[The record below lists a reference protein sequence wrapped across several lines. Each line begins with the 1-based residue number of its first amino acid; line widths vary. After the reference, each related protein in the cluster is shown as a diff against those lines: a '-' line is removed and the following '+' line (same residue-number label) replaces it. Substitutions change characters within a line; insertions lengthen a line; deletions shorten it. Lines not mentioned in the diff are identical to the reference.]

1 MTDFNQAN
9 WATITNSYFS
19 SIKKTLSSPAKYNVI
34 IDEAKSFLRA
44 TFQTGNTTVNT
55 SAKQNVNEQ
64 AFLCDDPDSD

>member
-34 IDEAKSFLRA
+34 IDEAKGFLRA
-44 TFQTGNTTVNT
+44 TF
-55 SAKQNVNEQ
+55 
-64 AFLCDDPDSD
+64 